1 MRELL
6 FSIGVL
12 WCADEGVLFIAKFKG
27 GFLANNIS
35 KNMSRSAINLQRIH
49 PKIWPK
55 MVCLALKGF
64 CYFW

>member
-27 GFLANNIS
+27 VFS
-35 KNMSRSAINLQRIH
+35 K
-49 PKIWPK
+49 
-55 MVCLALKGF
+55 
-64 CYFW
+64 